1 MQQCNAPAR
10 RRRQRL
16 GELGVLIDGRTQRCE
31 VVDDLCAR
39 VSKRR
44 AARGALLQLQRG
56 KRSTPAAAA
65 SCAWRR
71 GEALPAVTTRRTQL
85 PPAAAAPILCR
96 QLLTLT
102 FGMPMKP
109 MHLRPVSR
117 MSCARTRRSASG
129 SAAGTLW
136 RWKSASGAEALRVSS
151 VAVCGR
157 HGVSL
162 GLWQQQ

>member
-1 MQQCNAPAR
+1 MTCALVSASEEQLEAR
-10 RRRQRL
+10 CCSHREASVRRL
-16 GELGVLIDGRTQRCE
+16 
-31 VVDDLCAR
+31 
-39 VSKRR
+39 
-44 AARGALLQLQRG
+44 LLQLLG
-56 KRSTPAAAA
+56 PGAMLKP
-65 SCAWRR
+65 C
-71 GEALPAVTTRRTQL
+71 LPSPLGAQL
-85 PPAAAAPILCR
+85 PPAAAAPTLCR